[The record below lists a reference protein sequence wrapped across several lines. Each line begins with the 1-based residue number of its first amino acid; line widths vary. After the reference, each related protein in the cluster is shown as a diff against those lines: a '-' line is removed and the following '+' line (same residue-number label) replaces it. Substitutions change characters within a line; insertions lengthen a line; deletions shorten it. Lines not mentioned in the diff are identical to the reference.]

1 MEKRQSTPSVGQLL
15 QRLGNEKTMRERFD
29 ACARVKKHGT
39 VEILHQLISDEVNK
53 RGREVILS
61 PELPAIENKIA
72 DWLLGTGKPWLMLC
86 GNVGDGKTT
95 VLNAIQRFI
104 TLYDIEKPARGGR
117 LSEYWRMSIVQ
128 AHEYAR
134 AYVGKL
140 DMVCYYENCDILG
153 LDDMG
158 AEPAETLV
166 YGNPT
171 YPIVDLLLARYAR
184 DKQVVITTNLKANEI
199 RPRYGDR
206 IADRLNEMCE
216 RVIFPISS
224 YR

>member
-1 MEKRQSTPSVGQLL
+1 
-15 QRLGNEKTMRERFD
+15 MRERFNMRNRFD
-29 ACARVKKHGT
+29 ARARVNKQGA
-39 VEILHQLISDEVNK
+39 VQILHQLISDEVNK
-53 RGREVILS
+53 RGREVVLS
-61 PELPAIENKIA
+61 PELAAIENKVA

-95 VLNAIQRFI
+95 VFNAIQRFI
-104 TLYDIEKPARGGR
+104 TMYEIEKPARGGR
-117 LSEYWRMSIVQ
+117 LSESWRMSIVQ
-128 AHEYAR
+128 ANEYVRAYGAR
-134 AYVGKL
+134 AYGWKL

-153 LDDMG
+153 IDDIG

-166 YGNPT
+166 YGNPI
-171 YPIVDLLLARYAR
+171 YPIIDLLLARYAR
-184 DKQVVITTNLKANEI
+184 DKQVVITTNLQANEI

-216 RVIFPISS
+216 RVIFPINS

>member
-1 MEKRQSTPSVGQLL
+1 
-15 QRLGNEKTMRERFD
+15 MRERFN
-29 ACARVKKHGT
+29 ARERINKHGA
-39 VEILHQLISDEVNK
+39 VEILHQLISDEVNN
-53 RGREVILS
+53 RGREVVLS
-61 PELPAIENKIA
+61 TELAAIENKVS

-104 TLYDIEKPARGGR
+104 TLYEIEKPARGGR

-128 AHEYAR
+128 ANEYVKAYGAR
-134 AYVGKL
+134 AYGCKL
-140 DMVCYYENCDILG
+140 DMVCYYEYCDILG
-153 LDDMG
+153 LDDIG

-166 YGNPT
+166 YGNPI
-171 YPIVDLLLARYAR
+171 YPIIDLLLSRYAR
-184 DKQVVITTNLKANEI
+184 DKQVVITTNLKSNEI

-216 RVIFPISS
+216 RVIFPINS